1 MSNII
6 VLSGSPRKGGNTDL
20 LVDAFVKGAEKNNNV
35 EVVSVADYKVNPC
48 IGCNSCFDRAGHE
61 CFQQDD
67 MQIVYDKLKCADVIV
82 VASPVYFYGVSAQLK
97 AIIDR
102 LHTSVRN
109 DFKVKKLM
117 NQKICMPVED
127 CFISIIELKP
137 VEDKILNKYGRMR
150 RVFLQEH
157 NPILFDNLTLWLG

>member
-1 MSNII
+1 MSMYLPHLHELNLYNDNKLLVFPIKDLTETSPVYILTNKDIRRIFMSNII

-20 LVDAFVKGAEKNNNV
+20 LVDTFVKGAEKNNNV
-35 EVVSVADYKVNPC
+35 EVVSVADYKINPC

-67 MQIVYDKLKCADVIV
+67 MQVVYDKLKCADVIV

-102 LHTSVRN
+102 LHTPMRN
-109 DFKVKKLM
+109 DFK
-117 NQKICMPVED
+117 
-127 CFISIIELKP
+127 S
-137 VEDKILNKYGRMR
+137 RSWR
-150 RVFLQEH
+150 
-157 NPILFDNLTLWLG
+157 

>member
-48 IGCNSCFDRAGHE
+48 IGCNSCFDRQGHE

-67 MQIVYDKLKCADVIV
+67 MRTVYDKLKCADVIV

-102 LHTSVRN
+102 LHTPMRN
-109 DFKVKKLM
+109 DFKVKKLA
-117 NQKICMPVED
+117 
-127 CFISIIELKP
+127 L
-137 VEDKILNKYGRMR
+137 ILVGAA
-150 RVFLQEH
+150 FLPE
-157 NPILFDNLTLWLG
+157 LFDLSLIHI

>member
-61 CFQQDD
+61 CFHAGG
-67 MQIVYDKLKCADVIV
+67 L
-82 VASPVYFYGVSAQLK
+82 
-97 AIIDR
+97 
-102 LHTSVRN
+102 
-109 DFKVKKLM
+109 
-117 NQKICMPVED
+117 
-127 CFISIIELKP
+127 
-137 VEDKILNKYGRMR
+137 
-150 RVFLQEH
+150 
-157 NPILFDNLTLWLG
+157 

>member
-61 CFQQDD
+61 
-67 MQIVYDKLKCADVIV
+67 
-82 VASPVYFYGVSAQLK
+82 SG
-97 AIIDR
+97 
-102 LHTSVRN
+102 
-109 DFKVKKLM
+109 
-117 NQKICMPVED
+117 
-127 CFISIIELKP
+127 
-137 VEDKILNKYGRMR
+137 G
-150 RVFLQEH
+150 
-157 NPILFDNLTLWLG
+157 

>member
-35 EVVSVADYKVNPC
+35 EIVSVADYKVNPC
-48 IGCNSCFDRAGHE
+48 IGCNSCFDRVGHE

-67 MQIVYDKLKCADVIV
+67 MQVVYDKLKCADVIV

-102 LHTSVRN
+102 LHTPMRN
-109 DFKVKKLM
+109 DFKVKKLA
-117 NQKICMPVED
+117 
-127 CFISIIELKP
+127 L
-137 VEDKILNKYGRMR
+137 ILG
-150 RVFLQEH
+150 E
-157 NPILFDNLTLWLG
+157 